1 MKCQVSWDVSFA
13 GYINVYTVLA
23 LTYLLH
29 RFLLSDCLKVFTVI
43 VVMCT
48 CCYVELR
55 SARFDHIKSLS
66 FTESL
71 VQINIAMVMQCGIV
85 KMEMRRLFAR
95 KLPKI

>member
-29 RFLLSDCLKVFTVI
+29 RFLLSDCLKVFAVI

-48 CCYVELR
+48 LLCR
-55 SARFDHIKSLS
+55 TARIDHIKSLS